1 MKQVDEYNDSESTLS
16 RDSPDTLSPPPYTE
30 VYDHSYDA
38 SHDLETAASST
49 EGYHIRALIGDNSDD
64 GRIDIDFNSSVV
76 RALSKCFP
84 AGPAEDSQPAPPT
97 YDFKRQDI
105 KRKPVGSDTSSSSK
119 WTLKLNIVIQVVGSR
134 GDVQP
139 FIALG
144 TELQRYGHRV
154 RLATHDLFAAFVRQA
169 GLEFYPIGGDPAS
182 LMAYMVKNPSLIPSM
197 KTMLSGEISRKRR
210 MVAEMLDG
218 CWNSC
223 VLPDQ
228 FSGEPFVADA
238 IIANPPSFAHV
249 HCAQALGI
257 PVHLMF
263 TMPWSNTRAFPHPL
277 ANLTNVDGSHA
288 AANYLSY
295 HVVEWMTWQGLGD
308 VINDWRES
316 IELEPINFMD
326 GPTLARMLKVPF
338 TYCWSPALVP
348 KPRDWP
354 EYIDVCGFFFRGTP
368 TYSADPALLDF
379 LAAGPAPVYIGF
391 GSIVLDD
398 PAKMLSIILEAVKA
412 SGVRAIISKGWSNF
426 GGDGDR
432 NIYYIGDCPHEW
444 LFPRMAAVIH
454 HGGAGTTACGLKN
467 GLPTLVCPF
476 FGDQPFWGHMIANA
490 GAGPKPLPP
499 RQMTAATLADAI
511 RFLMRED
518 TLAAAKTIARRMSH
532 EQGVQ
537 AAVNSF
543 HRHLPVEAMQ
553 CDLVPDR
560 PAVWTL
566 KSGRNRVKLSKQA
579 AEILTSQRSSLRK
592 DLKPYQSKPIT
603 IEPVRWDAVSG
614 GASASIK
621 TIMDITGCVTGMVT
635 DPIKVYREEK
645 QRQDRA
651 SAADAISES
660 QQPAE
665 TNSLAASSASI
676 HTIASTR
683 SRDKQPSAGSKAALA
698 SAKSIGWLAP
708 KAVKGMMVD
717 IPLAMAEGFH
727 TAPRFYGDEVRDH
740 GKVTGVGSGFAVA
753 GKTFAYGL
761 YDGIAGLGV
770 QPYKDY
776 KKSGGVGIAT
786 GLGKGLAGL
795 VTKPG
800 AAMVGV
806 LAYPA
811 AGIAKSVRAAVYNK
825 SRKMVDLQRIAEGE
839 WVAGHQQWCG
849 SEVVALM
856 EKFNAL
862 GSKKGKEPC

>member
-1 MKQVDEYNDSESTLS
+1 MKQVDEYNGSESSAS

-30 VYDHSYDA
+30 VYDHNYDTG
-38 SHDLETAASST
+38 HDIETAASST
-49 EGYHIRALIGDNSDD
+49 EGYHVRDD

-197 KTMLSGEISRKRR
+197 KTMMSGEISRKRR
-210 MVAEMLDG
+210 MVAE
-218 CWNSC
+218 
-223 VLPDQ
+223 
-228 FSGEPFVADA
+228 
-238 IIANPPSFAHV
+238 I
-249 HCAQALGI
+249 
-257 PVHLMF
+257 
-263 TMPWSNTRAFPHPL
+263 
-277 ANLTNVDGSHA
+277 
-288 AANYLSY
+288 
-295 HVVEWMTWQGLGD
+295 LGD

-354 EYIDVCGFFFRGTP
+354 EYIDTP
-368 TYSADPALLDF
+368 TYSAEPTLLDF

-391 GSIVLDD
+391 GSIVLDN

-426 GGDGDR
+426 GGDVDE

-444 LFPRMAAVIH
+444 LFPRMAAVVH

-499 RQMTAATLADAI
+499 RQMTAAKLADAI
-511 RFLMRED
+511 TFLMREE
-518 TLAAAKTIARRMSH
+518 TLAAAKTIAKRMSH

-543 HRHLPVEAMQ
+543 HRHLPVEVMQ
-553 CDLVPDR
+553 CDLIPDR

-592 DLKPYQSKPIT
+592 DLKSYQSKPIT

-621 TIMDITGCVTGMVT
+621 TIMDITGCVTGMIT

-651 SAADAISES
+651 SAADAEFES

-665 TNSLAASSASI
+665 TNSLAPSSASI
-676 HTIASTR
+676 HTTASTR

-698 SAKSIGWLAP
+698 GAKSIGWLAP
-708 KAVKGMMVD
+708 KVVKGMVVD

-862 GSKKGKEPC
+862 GSKKVTGHVMISDMMPPVQYELMAC

>member
-1 MKQVDEYNDSESTLS
+1 MKTVDDSNESESTLS

-30 VYDHSYDA
+30 IYDHNYDA
-38 SHDLETAASST
+38 SHDSETAASGA
-49 EGYHIRALIGDNSDD
+49 EGYHIR
-64 GRIDIDFNSSVV
+64 
-76 RALSKCFP
+76 
-84 AGPAEDSQPAPPT
+84 EPAPPV
-97 YDFKRQDI
+97 YDFKRHDF
-105 KRKPVGSDTSSSSK
+105 KRKPVGSGASSSST
-119 WTLKLNIVIQVVGSR
+119 WTVKLNIVIQVVGSR

-182 LMAYMVKNPSLIPSM
+182 LMAYMVKNPSLIPSV
-197 KTMLSGEISRKRR
+197 KTMMSGEISRKRR

-263 TMPWSNTRAFPHPL
+263 TMPWTNTRAFPHPL
-277 ANLTNVDGSHA
+277 ANLTNVDGSYA
-288 AANYLSY
+288 SANYLSY

-308 VINDWRES
+308 VINDWRDS

-368 TYSADPALLDF
+368 TYSPEPALMDF
-379 LAAGPAPVYIGF
+379 LDAGPAPVYIGF

-426 GGDGDR
+426 GGDVGKS
-432 NIYYIGDCPHEW
+432 IYYIGDCPHEW
-444 LFPRMAAVIH
+444 LFPRMAAVVH

-467 GLPTLVCPF
+467 GLPTL
-476 FGDQPFWGHMIANA
+476 
-490 GAGPKPLPP
+490 PLPP

-511 RFLMRED
+511 RFLMWEE
-518 TLAAAKTIARRMSH
+518 TSAAAKTIARRMSH

-543 HRHLPVEAMQ
+543 HRHLPLEAMR
-553 CDLVPDR
+553 CDLVPDQ

-566 KSGRNRVKLSKQA
+566 KSSRNQVKL
-579 AEILTSQRSSLRK
+579 
-592 DLKPYQSKPIT
+592 YQSKPIT

-645 QRQDRA
+645 QREDRA
-651 SAADAISES
+651 IAVDAMVDS
-660 QQPAE
+660 QQLAE
-665 TNSLAASSASI
+665 TNSHRDSSASI
-676 HTIASTR
+676 HTTASTKA
-683 SRDKQPSAGSKAALA
+683 RDKQPSAGSKAALA
-698 SAKSIGWLAP
+698 GVKSIGWLGP
-708 KAVKGMMVD
+708 KAIKGMMVD

-740 GKVTGVGSGFAVA
+740 GKVTGAGSGFAVA
-753 GKTFAYGL
+753 SKTFAYGL
-761 YDGIAGLGV
+761 YDGISGLGM

-825 SRKMVDLQRIAEGE
+825 SRKLVKLQRIAEGE
-839 WVAGHQQWCG
+839 WLAEHHQWTG
-849 SEVVALM
+849 SQVVALM

-862 GSKKGKEPC
+862 GSKKGKDAC